1 MNALWTSFVRDEAGF
16 IVSAEL
22 ILIATIAVLG
32 LVVGLTEVSTSVNTE
47 LDDVASAIG
56 SMNQSYTFNGL
67 RGCKAATAGSCY
79 GDKVDQCDHV
89 GISCNVPPTHEE
101 FGYGY

>member
-1 MNALWTSFVRDEAGF
+1 MHALWTQFARDEAGF

-32 LVVGLTEVSTSVNTE
+32 LVVGLMEISTSVNTE

-56 SMNQSYTFNGL
+56 SMNQSYCYNGL
-67 RGCKAATAGSCY
+67 RGCKATTAGSCY
-79 GDKVDQCDHV
+79 GDKVDQCDLT
-89 GISCNVPPTHEE
+89 GISCNVPPTHEGL
-101 FGYGY
+101 GYGY